1 MPFCMRFYFLRCVV
15 CARIRL
21 PTAFGVLTN
30 GLSWR
35 FFVVTKDDVLQYSAD
50 FQHEFGG
57 MDTIVDILQAWIQG
71 VIPDDMFEVL
81 PAAVSVSRRS
91 HKVAAQ

>member
-1 MPFCMRFYFLRCVV
+1 M

-35 FFVVTKDDVLQYSAD
+35 FFVVTKDDVLQD
-50 FQHEFGG
+50 TDVFRHEAGH
-57 MDTIVDILQAWIQG
+57 TEAIVDILQAWIQG
-71 VIPDDMFEVL
+71 VIPDDMFAVL
-81 PAAVSVSRRS
+81 PAVSVSRRS
-91 HKVAAQ
+91 QTVAQ